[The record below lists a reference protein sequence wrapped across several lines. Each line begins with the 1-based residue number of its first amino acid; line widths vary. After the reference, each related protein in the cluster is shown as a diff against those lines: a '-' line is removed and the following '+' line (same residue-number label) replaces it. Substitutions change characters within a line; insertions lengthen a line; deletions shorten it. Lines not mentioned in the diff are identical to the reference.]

1 MKEEKNV
8 TKDIKN
14 NKKYKIYEI
23 KVSIRDTHPPVWRR
37 LQIPSGITFHEL
49 NAIIQI
55 AFNWCGYHLYEFEE
69 GATLNKRGTIIG
81 IPNED
86 SEYFGFK
93 ILDATKTK
101 IDKYFE
107 KYKTM
112 KYTYDFGDNWIHDIQ
127 IEKVIET
134 DLKLKNPICIKAKM
148 DSLPEDCG
156 GTYGYE
162 ELLEII
168 NDPKNERYEEM
179 RDWLENGYSDWHDD
193 RTFVDLDEM
202 NMNLEEYKDHAKFIL
217 GEE

>member
-55 AFNWCGYHLYEFEE
+55 AFNWCGYHLYEFEV